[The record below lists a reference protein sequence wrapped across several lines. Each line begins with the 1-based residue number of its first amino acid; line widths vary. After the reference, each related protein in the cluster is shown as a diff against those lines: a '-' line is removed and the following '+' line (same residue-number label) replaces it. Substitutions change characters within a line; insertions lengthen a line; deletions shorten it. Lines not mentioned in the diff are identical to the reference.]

1 MGPSHHWWQ
10 NSPSP
15 TPALWSPNHLL
26 APPLPRIPE
35 AALLLSVFMSMAPQ
49 DPPKWV
55 IVFVSS
61 LSQPRVPKCNCAVA
75 YDRMTFLMQH
85 LGLGT

>member
-1 MGPSHHWWQ
+1 MGPSHHWRQ

-15 TPALWSPNHLL
+15 TPTLWSPNHLL

-35 AALLLSVFMSMAPQ
+35 AALLLSVFTSMAPQ
-49 DPPKWV
+49 NPPKWV

-61 LSQPRVPKCNCAVA
+61 LSKPRVPKSNCAVA
-75 YDRMTFLMQH
+75 CDRMTFLMQH